1 MLVCPSTY
9 RAADPQQGLANRN
22 LAPCGPETTWVLL
35 KGERGILRGWWLKPE
50 FLSSPVTG
58 WWQLPLEGVRG
69 PMSSGEHSL
78 ALTAY
83 PTVSESLP
91 PRSAA
96 LTEGRTPVSP
106 TVSGG
111 WPPPPPTVSE
121 GFLTP
126 SHPRPRT
133 MRQQWLHSSCFT
145 WFEKRSPSRN
155 NPGSGIFQDGRPS
168 GVGLKASGASGA
180 CGRRK
185 RAGPRRARRRVVEGG
200 IVGTVRGEPEKEAF
214 TI

>member
-1 MLVCPSTY
+1 MGFPS
-9 RAADPQQGLANRN
+9 G
-22 LAPCGPETTWVLL
+22 G
-35 KGERGILRGWWLKPE
+35 WLKRAEAE

-58 WWQLPLEGVRG
+58 WWHSPLEEVRG
-69 PMSSGEHSL
+69 SMSSGEHSL
-78 ALTAY
+78 ALTTY

-96 LTEGRTPVSP
+96 LTEGRPPVSP

-121 GFLTP
+121 GFLTL

-133 MRQQWLHSSCFT
+133 MRQQRLHSSCFT

-155 NPGSGIFQDGRPS
+155 NGRSS
-168 GVGLKASGASGA
+168 GVGMKASGASGA

-200 IVGTVRGEPEKEAF
+200 VGGTVGGENRKRRRSQF
-214 TI
+214 NLRNLKFN